1 MWGSWQFYPQAL
13 GVMGL
18 GVRKGRSLV
27 SEPHVLVRS
36 GRGVL
41 GLLPVRAGG
50 GVTSAS
56 LSESWR
62 VIVGYR
68 RDPVPG
74 MAFGNPVR
82 RGRCSIVSDDG
93 GAGSYRMESHAR
105 WPHTPWVCSGFPIA
119 ATRDVMVKANKKG
132 R

>member
-1 MWGSWQFYPQAL
+1 MSVSHAS
-13 GVMGL
+13 
-18 GVRKGRSLV
+18 VRI
-27 SEPHVLVRS
+27 

-82 RGRCSIVSDDG
+82 RGRCPIVSDDG
-93 GAGSYRMESHAR
+93 GAGLCRTESHSR
-105 WPHTPWVCSGFPIA
+105 WPHTPWVRTGFPIA
-119 ATRDVMVKANKKG
+119 ATRDVMDKTNKKG
-132 R
+132 GEATMVT